1 MVATKPRP
9 KHGHEGLAPTRAD
22 TLRDGLAREQE
33 AKRLTLVWTQRI
45 DPKRLEAKSQSRCLF
60 VGLRPCRTTSR
71 TQRLIFFGVFRYV
84 SGPSMVLTELVRV
97 AVVLGR
103 RAGGSQA
110 LVW

>member
-45 DPKRLEAKSQSRCLF
+45 DPKRLEAKS
-60 VGLRPCRTTSR
+60 
-71 TQRLIFFGVFRYV
+71 
-84 SGPSMVLTELVRV
+84 
-97 AVVLGR
+97 
-103 RAGGSQA
+103 
-110 LVW
+110 